1 MKKIAGVALALAA
14 GLTLTG
20 CFDVEQT
27 LVLDKNLAGK
37 AGFAM
42 KVDMEPMVVFM
53 ARMQREMAGQTGEP
67 TKEEIEKAKK
77 EFLASKKEEKKE
89 DFASQKA
96 EMQKNLP
103 AGVKLLDGSVKDD
116 GLKIAANFLFGF
128 DNVSKLSQIN
138 LNANK
143 QQASPGPGGENPFNE
158 PFLGLQV
165 KDEGKTLLVTTPT
178 VNPVAEQKEQTASMD
193 LDPSAKK
200 MVEDAFKGVR
210 VAFKIQAPFE
220 VIEHNATRK
229 EGNTLIWE
237 YDMAALEKMTPEQAA
252 QGVKVRYRK

>member
-1 MKKIAGVALALAA
+1 MKKIAGVTLALAA
-14 GLTLTG
+14 GLALTG

-27 LVLDKNLAGK
+27 LILDKNLAGK

-67 TKEEIEKAKK
+67 TQEEIEKAKK
-77 EFLASKKEEKKE
+77 EFLASKKEEKGQ

-103 AGVKLLDGSVKDD
+103 AGVKLLDGTVKDD

-138 LNANK
+138 LSSKDKPEA
-143 QQASPGPGGENPFNE
+143 AGPGGQNPFNE

-165 KDEGKTLLVTTPT
+165 KDEGKTLLVTTPA
-178 VNPVAEQKEQTASMD
+178 VNPVADQKAQTAEMD

-200 MVEDAFKGVR
+200 MIEDAFKGVR

-237 YDMAALEKMTPEQAA
+237 YDMASFEKMTPEQAA
-252 QGVKVRYRK
+252 QGVRVRYRK